1 MLSKKKNNP
10 RVTELFIIGRK
21 LNISLVFITK
31 SYFAVIRLN
40 SMPYF
45 NLKIPNK
52 LELQHIAFKDFINL
66 YKKYTAKPFYFL
78 VIDATLALGNPLRFR
93 KNISERI

>member
-1 MLSKKKNNP
+1 MIADMLIKKKKKNP

-21 LNISLVFITK
+21 LNISFVFIIK

-45 NLKIPNK
+45 NLKIPSK
-52 LELQHIAFKDFINL
+52 WELQNIAFN
-66 YKKYTAKPFYFL
+66 
-78 VIDATLALGNPLRFR
+78 
-93 KNISERI
+93 